1 MSNQAPNPAGE
12 VAVTGHV
19 YDGIQ
24 EYDNPLPGW
33 WTLVFYLTILYSIGY
48 LFINFAQP
56 GWVQTELKY
65 EAAVAADELRQFAE
79 LGELEANGDTLMGF
93 ISDPE
98 QAKWLKIGKAVFM
111 TNCVSCH
118 GRDGSGVSGP
128 NMTDD
133 HYLNVTALDQIPGI
147 VTNGAK
153 EGAMPAWG
161 NRLGKNEVI
170 LVSAYVASLR
180 GLNLPSAGGRPAE
193 GKVIPAWSAAPATK

>member
-1 MSNQAPNPAGE
+1 MSNQTPNPAAE

-56 GWVQTELKY
+56 QWVDSNFEY
-65 EAAVAADELRQFAE
+65 EASVAAELQRQFAE
-79 LGELEANGDTLMGF
+79 LGELEPDGATLMSF
-93 ISDPE
+93 LSDPE
-98 QAKWLKIGKAVFM
+98 QAKWLKVGEAVFM

-133 HYLNVTALDQIPGI
+133 HFLNVAVLEDIPK
-147 VTNGAK
+147 VVSEGAK

-161 NRLGKNEVI
+161 NRLGKNEII
-170 LVSAYVASLR
+170 LVSAYAASLR
-180 GLNLPSAGGRPAE
+180 GLGLPSAGGRPEE
-193 GKVIPAWSAAPATK
+193 GKVIAPWSAAASK

>member
-1 MSNQAPNPAGE
+1 MSNQTPNSASE

-33 WTLVFYLTILYSIGY
+33 WTLLFYLSILYSIGY
-48 LFINFAQP
+48 LFINFAKP
-56 GWVQTELKY
+56 EWVETERKY
-65 EAAVAADELRQFAE
+65 QAAVEAEQLRQFQD
-79 LGELEANGDTLMGF
+79 LGDLEPDGETLMGF
-93 ISDPE
+93 LTDPK
-98 QAKWLKIGKAVFM
+98 QMKWLKIGKAVFM

-133 HYLNVTALDQIPGI
+133 HYLNVAVLEDIPNV

-161 NRLGKNEVI
+161 NRLQKNEVI

-180 GLNLPSAGGRPAE
+180 GLNLKSAGDRPAE
-193 GKVIPAWSAAPATK
+193 GKVLAPWSAAPAAK